1 MLAKH
6 PLATFLALGLSL
18 GADVS
23 IPNQF
28 RATIQLEMPYIGL
41 SEPLEVAYDEVAG
54 MQTMSYWNGMDKYIY
69 NTAGTSYQIIPT
81 AYDGETSVTTCWK
94 YGKADLTPMFP
105 DFSTFTAET
114 ETAVVNGHTCNVF
127 SLVQTEFNETSGNI
141 GTYNFYQDSKTGN
154 PVRYGFVGHNAVT
167 GGHLDQYHFDYVE
180 FVAGAPDPS
189 SFQPTDGLTCVD
201 LPDIYDDDAGPTLNE
216 VSTVVSDLLLFH
228 PEGHALRTSAAMD
241 YFEEHG
247 KVYADDLELSERY
260 HLFHHARRYIN
271 SMNRSGKTYKLVS
284 TKIQFK
290 NLKILPTN
298 SISFN
303 NQGLNHFAD
312 MTEKE
317 KASHKGR
324 FQTSQGDLDSLKNKA
339 HHTHVAGVEALPA
352 EVDWRG
358 TGAVTNVKD
367 QGTCGSCW
375 SYGTTGTIE
384 GQVSVEDEN
393 II

>member
-1 MLAKH
+1 
-6 PLATFLALGLSL
+6 
-18 GADVS
+18 
-23 IPNQF
+23 
-28 RATIQLEMPYIGL
+28 
-41 SEPLEVAYDEVAG
+41 
-54 MQTMSYWNGMDKYIY
+54 
-69 NTAGTSYQIIPT
+69 
-81 AYDGETSVTTCWK
+81 
-94 YGKADLTPMFP
+94 MFP

-290 NLKILPTN
+290 NI
-298 SISFN
+298 
-303 NQGLNHFAD
+303 
-312 MTEKE
+312 
-317 KASHKGR
+317 
-324 FQTSQGDLDSLKNKA
+324 
-339 HHTHVAGVEALPA
+339 
-352 EVDWRG
+352 
-358 TGAVTNVKD
+358 
-367 QGTCGSCW
+367 
-375 SYGTTGTIE
+375 
-384 GQVSVEDEN
+384 
-393 II
+393 